1 MSSVNA
7 VTIYAENLT
16 SPNVVV
22 GNTSTNIKISANSL
36 SVSVGNG
43 VVINTSS
50 ILVTNTSAPI
60 YNTAINSTS
69 ISATRIFLN
78 GIEYDSIAPTTPMVD
93 YQVFTANGSWTKPSW
108 ATANDIVT
116 VQMWGGGGS
125 GMVNAAGSSF
135 PGVGCGGG
143 GACAIYTILANQCN
157 SVCDVVVGPGGNSVA
172 LNVVGNP
179 GGNSSFN
186 AGGGL
191 ILYAYGGGAASG
203 TNTAVAG
210 VGQGG
215 GGGGWFGPG
224 VNATPSLPGAGG
236 GPLGGNSTI
245 FDSTFGGGGGA
256 NSAGTGVGG
265 SSIYG
270 GGGGARGAGVGGSS
284 IYGGGGGG
292 ATPGVSI
299 FGGNGGVSAAN
310 SGPSTAG
317 WAPGGGGGANNSVG
331 GLAGGRGEVRVW
343 TTATSIGGDTTPRY
357 FISANSVVVNE
368 GESILFTV
376 STVNVEEG
384 TTLYYTLNNSS
395 TATSS
400 DFSTAVN
407 GSIVISQGSSQF
419 TLTANTDGDASEAFW
434 MDLRTSS
441 SSGEIVA
448 NSASVTIQETSQEI
462 QYIGLTSANA
472 TSVSLPSHQTGD
484 LILIMAQDYEVN
496 NDNAGELIPALPAG
510 YTSIR
515 AGTSNADEDWS
526 WRVGYKFATNN
537 SETSGTWT
545 NAEKV
550 VAAVY
555 RNVVS
560 IGTNTQTIVNTDNPT
575 WPAMTLQKTDNTS
588 WVVGLLAH
596 EYIATATDVPFTT
609 RFNQN
614 HTTWWDTNGP
624 VSSFSSVDAEL
635 NNDARGTTTIAI
647 ELKNS

>member
-1 MSSVNA
+1 MSSVNV
-7 VTIYAENLT
+7 VTIYAESLT
-16 SPNVVV
+16 SNNVVV
-22 GNTSTNIKISANSL
+22 GNTSSNISLTANSMSL
-36 SVSVGNG
+36 RIGNG
-43 VVINTSS
+43 VVVNANSIVITDASS
-50 ILVTNTSAPI
+50 PI
-60 YNTAINSTS
+60 FNTAINSTS
-69 ISATRIFLN
+69 ISTSKINLN
-78 GIEYDSIAPTTPMVD
+78 NVEYIAIAPTTPMVD

-116 VQMWGGGGS
+116 VQMWGGGGRGS
-125 GMVNAAGSSF
+125 GGNA
-135 PGVGCGGG
+135 GGG
-143 GACAIYTILANQCN
+143 GACVIANKLAGECN
-157 SVCDVVVGPGGNSVA
+157 AVCGVI
-172 LNVVGNP
+172 VGNGDNFGL
-179 GGNSSFN
+179 GGGDSIFSTNSSSS
-186 AGGGL
+186 
-191 ILYAYGGGAASG
+191 IISYGGRAA
-203 TNTAVAG
+203 NTSAP
-210 VGQGG
+210 G
-215 GGGGWFGPG
+215 GGGGWFSGG
-224 VNATPSLPGAGG
+224 TVGAGG
-236 GPLGGNSTI
+236 GSPLGGNSTVV
-245 FDSTFGGGGGA
+245 DSTFGGGGGGSSSSG
-256 NSAGTGVGG
+256 NVGG
-265 SSIYG
+265 SS
-270 GGGGARGAGVGGSS
+270 V
-284 IYGGGGGG
+284 YGGGGGG
-292 ATPGVSI
+292 LSNGNGGRSVYGGGGGSFTGALGVSI
-299 FGGNGGVSAAN
+299 FGGNGGNTTIA
-310 SGPSTAG
+310 PSI
-317 WAPGGGGGANNSVG
+317 PGGGGAGSNNVSGA
-331 GLAGGRGEVRVW
+331 RGEVRVW

-376 STVNVEEG
+376 SAVNVEEG
-384 TTLYYTLNNSS
+384 ATLYYTLNNSS

-419 TLTANTDGDASEAFW
+419 TLTANTDGDVSETFW

-496 NDNAGELIPALPAG
+496 NDSAGGLIPALPAG

-515 AGTSNADEDWS
+515 DGTSDADEDWS

-560 IGTNTQTIVNTDNPT
+560 IGTNTQTIVNTDDPT

-596 EYIATATDVPFTT
+596 EYTATATDVPFTT

-635 NNDARGTTTIAI
+635 NNGGRGTTTIAI